1 MNKRL
6 KDILTIT
13 LGCFISSFGFHYFT
27 DNINLVTGGVGGIG
41 IILSHLWQVNTGT
54 IVLFLNLILLF
65 IGLAILGKLFF
76 FKTVYGS
83 LLYPLFIMLWELID
97 KLGIFTIPL
106 DDKMMLTIFSSLT
119 SYGIGLV
126 MRAGGSTG
134 GLDIP
139 QVILN
144 RKLNIPMNTSVYIID
159 GIVVLFGILT
169 FGLEIG
175 LYSILALFMNGFF
188 IDRAMIGGPKKVVQ
202 IITDVGYERAIKDMI
217 YKEIDRGV
225 TEINALGGFTMN
237 QKKLLICT
245 MDAREYIR
253 IQSKIYQIDPFA
265 FTYITDTNQIVGRGW
280 TRDKDFGVRKE
291 S

>member
-1 MNKRL
+1 MNRKYS
-6 KDILTIT
+6 DILTIT
-13 LGCFISSFGFHYFT
+13 IGCLISSFGFHYFT

-41 IILSHLWQVNTGT
+41 IILGQFWHINTG
-54 IVLFLNLILLF
+54 IVVLFLNLILLF
-65 IGLAILGKLFF
+65 TGLAVLGKHFF

-83 LLYPLFIMLWELID
+83 MLYPLLIMLWEVID
-97 KLGIFTIPL
+97 KLNILTIPL
-106 DDKMMLTIFSSLT
+106 DDKMLLTVFSSLT

-144 RKLNIPMNTSVYIID
+144 KKLNIPMNTSVYIID
-159 GIVVLFGILT
+159 GIVVFFGILT

-188 IDRAMIGGPKKVVQ
+188 IDKAMIGGPKKVVQ
-202 IITDVGYERAIKDMI
+202 IITDVGYEKTIKDMI

-245 MDAREYIR
+245 MDSREYIK
-253 IQSKIYQIDPFA
+253 IQSKIYEIDPFA
-265 FTYITDTNQIVGRGW
+265 FTYITDTNQVVGRGW
-280 TRDKDFGVRKE
+280 TRDKDFEIRQE
-291 S
+291 E